1 MNESLSSRD
10 FSLRTRLLVAMLSI
24 VAVVWLL
31 SAFASYAQARR
42 ELGELLDAHL
52 ATSAALLADVI
63 ELLNK

>member
-42 ELGELLDAHL
+42 EL
-52 ATSAALLADVI
+52 VRCI
-63 ELLNK
+63 